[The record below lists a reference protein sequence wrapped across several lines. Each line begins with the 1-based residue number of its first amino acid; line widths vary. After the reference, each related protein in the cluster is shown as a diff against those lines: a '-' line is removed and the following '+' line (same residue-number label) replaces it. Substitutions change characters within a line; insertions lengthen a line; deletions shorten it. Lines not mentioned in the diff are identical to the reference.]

1 MTASPLPSSSVVER
15 AARVQ
20 LMIFDVDGV
29 LTDGRLYFNA
39 SGETIKTF
47 HALDGQGIKLL
58 RQAGIPSALITK
70 RSSEIVTTR
79 ARELGIEFVYQGVAA
94 KNEAFADLLSRT
106 GLSAEQSGYM
116 GDDWPDLPVML
127 QVAFAAAPANAQ
139 TEVIARAHW
148 VTQASGGAGAVRE
161 ICDLILRAQHRYD
174 ALLAHFSSDQQR
186 EVPHA
191 DSTLVRPAGDNK
203 VTGHTPDGL

>member
-1 MTASPLPSSSVVER
+1 MNAPASPPTSVLER

-39 SGETIKTF
+39 AGESLKAF

-58 RQAGIPSALITK
+58 KQAGIPSAIITS

-79 ARELGIEFVYQGVAA
+79 ARELGIEFVYQGVKA
-94 KNEAFADLLSRT
+94 KSQAFTELLSRT
-106 GLSAEQSGYM
+106 GLTAEQSGYM
-116 GDDWPDLPVML
+116 GDDWPDLPVMQ
-127 QVAFAAAPANAQ
+127 QVNFAAAPANAHVAVSAQ
-139 TEVIARAHW
+139 AHW

-174 ALLAHFSSDQQR
+174 ALLATIYQAGQTSD
-186 EVPHA
+186 V
-191 DSTLVRPAGDNK
+191 L
-203 VTGHTPDGL
+203 